1 MKIKKYIRNKPYT
14 INLDDDYTILDL
26 ASLILNTNTDSIVII
41 NSSNQPVYIIT
52 NSDILHFFV
61 NSLQNL
67 TITEI
72 MKKFPKELITIQENE
87 DLYEAHKL
95 MRKYKIEH
103 ILVLN
108 EKKKLIGEIFYN
120 DLIIKFVEFSLK
132 DELSGLNNR
141 RFLDTILARYENSDR
156 PIGFIF
162 VDVDDFKFINDTFG
176 HKEGDFV
183 VAKIGEIIRNSIRDM
198 DFGFRYG
205 GDEFLILIFN
215 ANKEVLEKITQRIFD
230 KISNIK
236 LNNKNISVSVGVSLY
251 PKESNDLNQALKLAD
266 NRLYAV
272 KNNGKGKIYNG

>member
-72 MKKFPKELITIQENE
+72 IKKFPKELITIQENE

-215 ANKEVLEKITQRIFD
+215 VNKEVLEKITQRIFD

>member
-72 MKKFPKELITIQENE
+72 IKKFPKELITIQENE

>member
-108 EKKKLIGEIFYN
+108 EEKKLIGEIFYN

-215 ANKEVLEKITQRIFD
+215 VNKEVLEKITQRIFD